1 MSRPGKWGLRYFMV
15 GILFQ
20 SLKSVRILVFR
31 KVLPIS
37 LEKLAKMLTFCLESW
52 LEKTRTI
59 TVTASYK
66 QMTAQDLL
74 LHDSIS
80 HTPTATINQ
89 EINMSREILCS
100 TGKNNNSNSNKRRL
114 DNIRQLVHN
123 ALWEKNTT
131 PLLPKENEIAGRSIL
146 KRLNYKV

>member
-1 MSRPGKWGLRYFMV
+1 
-15 GILFQ
+15 
-20 SLKSVRILVFR
+20 
-31 KVLPIS
+31 
-37 LEKLAKMLTFCLESW
+37 
-52 LEKTRTI
+52 
-59 TVTASYK
+59 
-66 QMTAQDLL
+66 MTTQDLL

-80 HTPTATINQ
+80 HTPAATVNQ

-146 KRLNYKV
+146 KRLNYKM